1 MKTLLFPCRLFSR
14 LQGGMLHLTGF
25 VMVCCLISGCGV
37 YSASSGRVDE
47 NLKKVAVQY
56 LENLT
61 PEPNLGVELSDV
73 IILALQI
80 DNTLKVVDEASSD
93 SIISGKVVRYTL
105 RPVSATQELT
115 VNEFQVQIAVVLTFT
130 VRATGEKIFD
140 NRRFT
145 GTGNYVL
152 NDPQGTSEK
161 TGRQEAVE
169 EIVRDIL
176 ALVVED
182 W

>member
-1 MKTLLFPCRLFSR
+1 MKRTGYLLGLVFGLLAVPL
-14 LQGGMLHLTGF
+14 G
-25 VMVCCLISGCGV
+25 GCGV

-47 NLKKVAVQY
+47 SIKWVVVEY

-61 PEPNLGVELSDV
+61 AEPNIGVDLSDAITRAV
-73 IILALQI
+73 QL
-80 DNTLKVVDEASSD
+80 DNTLKVADEANAD
-93 SIISGKVVRYTL
+93 SIISGKVMRYSL
-105 RPVSATQELT
+105 REVAARQDLT
-115 VNEFQVQIAVVLTFT
+115 VTEYQVQIAVVLTMT
-130 VRATGEKIFD
+130 VRASGEKLFD
-140 NRRFT
+140 KKRFT

-152 NDPQGTSEK
+152 NDDVTSEE
-161 TGRQEAVE
+161 TARTEAAE

>member
-1 MKTLLFPCRLFSR
+1 MNT
-14 LQGGMLHLTGF
+14 MLSPLESVSLKLRAVF
-25 VMVCCLISGCGV
+25 LCCLAVCGFGLLSGCGV
-37 YSASSGRVDE
+37 YSASSGRVDDSM
-47 NLKKVAVQY
+47 KMVAVQY

-61 PEPNLGVELSDV
+61 PEPNLGVDLSEL
-73 IILALQI
+73 IIFALQR
-80 DNTLKVVDEASSD
+80 DNTLKVVDEANAD
-93 SIISGKVVRYTL
+93 SIIGGKVVRYTL
-105 RPVSATQELT
+105 REVSTTQELT
-115 VNEFQVQIAVVLTFT
+115 VNEYQVQIAVMLTLT
-130 VRATGEKIFD
+130 VRATGEKMFE

-152 NDPQGTSEK
+152 NDTE
-161 TGRQEAVE
+161 TDEDTARNEAAG

>member
-1 MKTLLFPCRLFSR
+1 MLSPLESVSLKLRLVLL
-14 LQGGMLHLTGF
+14 
-25 VMVCCLISGCGV
+25 CCLAVCGVGLLSGCGV
-37 YSASSGRVDE
+37 YSASSGRVDDSM
-47 NLKKVAVQY
+47 KMVAVQY

-61 PEPNLGVELSDV
+61 PEPNLGVDLSEL
-73 IILALQI
+73 IIFSLQR
-80 DNTLKVVDEASSD
+80 DNTLKVVDEANAD
-93 SIISGKVVRYTL
+93 SIIGGKVVRYTL
-105 RPVSATQELT
+105 REVSTTQELT
-115 VNEFQVQIAVVLTFT
+115 VNEYQVQIAVMLTLT
-130 VRATGEKIFD
+130 VRATGEKMFE

-152 NDPQGTSEK
+152 NDTE
-161 TGRQEAVE
+161 TDEDTARNEAAG

>member
-1 MKTLLFPCRLFSR
+1 MNFPALPKVLLCRV
-14 LQGGMLHLTGF
+14 GMSLGL
-25 VMVCCLISGCGV
+25 LPLPGCSV

-73 IILALQI
+73 IIFALQV
-80 DNTLKVVDEASSD
+80 DNTLKVVDEASAD

-105 RPVSATQELT
+105 REVATTAELT
-115 VNEFQVQIAVVLTFT
+115 VNEYQVQIAVVLTFT

-145 GTGNYVL
+145 GIGNYVL
-152 NDPQGTSEK
+152 DDTQGTSEDSA
-161 TGRQEAVE
+161 RNEAVE

-176 ALVVED
+176 AQVVED